1 MRAEGVLRL
10 ASGPVEV
17 VLEDETDAL
26 DGVGCAEGVLV
37 HSVRICLGT
46 ELAIASE
53 HIFVAIAEIAVDEES
68 AQGLNLELRLVLL
81 RSGCP
86 LAVGSDIESEGERI
100 GNLAKPVVDLPRH
113 SGREDRERLVDA
125 HAPAVLQVL
134 GRIEA
139 VEDKEIE
146 HLSRDHIFCV
156 DDRPMIDLTC
166 EATDSSEEGRLM
178 PKRITGLVRTP
189 DRLSTQL
196 TGTDERLVEICEA
209 SEPKRSRR
217 EAVTW

>member
-1 MRAEGVLRL
+1 MMGEGVLRL

-26 DGVGCAEGVLV
+26 DGVGCAERVLV
-37 HSVRICLGT
+37 HSVRICLGA
-46 ELAIASE
+46 EFSVACE
-53 HIFVAIAEIAVDEES
+53 HIFYIQIAEDRLVGDIIVAIAEIAVDEES

-139 VEDKEIE
+139 VEDKEVE
-146 HLSRDHIFCV
+146 HLSRDHIFGV
-156 DDRPMIDLTC
+156 DDRPDLR
-166 EATDSSEEGRLM
+166 G
-178 PKRITGLVRTP
+178 
-189 DRLSTQL
+189 DRLV
-196 TGTDERLVEICEA
+196 GRGEVDAKADNRIGEDA
-209 SEPKRSRR
+209 G
-217 EAVTW
+217 

>member
-1 MRAEGVLRL
+1 MMGEGVLRL
-10 ASGPVEV
+10 AGGPVEV

-46 ELAIASE
+46 ELSIASE
-53 HIFVAIAEIAVDEES
+53 HIFYIQIAEDRLVGDIVVAIAEIAVDEES
-68 AQGLNLELRLVLL
+68 AEGLNLELRLVLL

-100 GNLAKPVVDLPRH
+100 GNLAEPVVDLPGD

-139 VEDKEIE
+139 VEDKEVE
-146 HLSRDHIFCV
+146 HLSGNHIFGV
-156 DDRPMIDLTC
+156 DDRPDLR
-166 EATDSSEEGRLM
+166 G
-178 PKRITGLVRTP
+178 
-189 DRLSTQL
+189 DRLV
-196 TGTDERLVEICEA
+196 GRGEVDAKADNRIGEDA
-209 SEPKRSRR
+209 G
-217 EAVTW
+217 